1 MSRLKNI
8 VKRSKSH
15 KVLIENFSY
24 LAFLQVFL
32 LLYPLITYPY
42 LVDVLGKEIYGI
54 VLTAQMLAS
63 YASLFIDFGSNF
75 VCAKHVSINRDNK
88 AKLSEILS
96 NVLFVRLVIFIIFFF
111 IYSFVAYIVPSY
123 RSKFLIFI
131 LTYAFCTNDL
141 LFPQFF
147 FQGLERMKIITIV
160 NVTTKVVMVM
170 LIFVIVK
177 KQEDAFLVPIIYS
190 FGYFVGGFISLYL
203 IVFKM
208 KIKLVCPNLKS
219 SILYI
224 KDSSS
229 IFATDIICAIK
240 DKLSYLLVGT
250 FVGMSDVV
258 IYDLGLKLH
267 GIVAKPYM
275 LICTVMF
282 PRLAKN
288 RSIIQ
293 FKKIIVF
300 SFILTGVIV
309 IIINIFLHVIILFFL
324 HEECDLL
331 PIRLFLIGPLILSVS
346 YVISN
351 NLFMAFGYNRYMFY
365 SILVTTSVYVICL
378 LLAFLTGNMN
388 TIMTF
393 ITISLVSYSSELIY
407 RVWKMRFI
415 INKEII

>member
-170 LIFVIVK
+170 LIFVIVM

-240 DKLSYLLVGT
+240 DKLS
-250 FVGMSDVV
+250 
-258 IYDLGLKLH
+258 LKLH

-309 IIINIFLHVIILFFL
+309 IIINIFLHEIILFFL

>member
-131 LTYAFCTNDL
+131 LTYALCTNDL

-147 FQGLERMKIITIV
+147 FRDWRG
-160 NVTTKVVMVM
+160 
-170 LIFVIVK
+170 
-177 KQEDAFLVPIIYS
+177 
-190 FGYFVGGFISLYL
+190 
-203 IVFKM
+203 
-208 KIKLVCPNLKS
+208 
-219 SILYI
+219 
-224 KDSSS
+224 
-229 IFATDIICAIK
+229 
-240 DKLSYLLVGT
+240 
-250 FVGMSDVV
+250 
-258 IYDLGLKLH
+258 
-267 GIVAKPYM
+267 
-275 LICTVMF
+275 
-282 PRLAKN
+282 
-288 RSIIQ
+288 
-293 FKKIIVF
+293 
-300 SFILTGVIV
+300 
-309 IIINIFLHVIILFFL
+309 
-324 HEECDLL
+324 
-331 PIRLFLIGPLILSVS
+331 
-346 YVISN
+346 
-351 NLFMAFGYNRYMFY
+351 
-365 SILVTTSVYVICL
+365 
-378 LLAFLTGNMN
+378 
-388 TIMTF
+388 
-393 ITISLVSYSSELIY
+393 
-407 RVWKMRFI
+407 
-415 INKEII
+415 

>member
-131 LTYAFCTNDL
+131 LTYAFCANDL

-147 FQGLERMKIITIV
+147 FRDWRG
-160 NVTTKVVMVM
+160 
-170 LIFVIVK
+170 
-177 KQEDAFLVPIIYS
+177 
-190 FGYFVGGFISLYL
+190 
-203 IVFKM
+203 
-208 KIKLVCPNLKS
+208 
-219 SILYI
+219 
-224 KDSSS
+224 
-229 IFATDIICAIK
+229 
-240 DKLSYLLVGT
+240 
-250 FVGMSDVV
+250 
-258 IYDLGLKLH
+258 
-267 GIVAKPYM
+267 
-275 LICTVMF
+275 
-282 PRLAKN
+282 
-288 RSIIQ
+288 
-293 FKKIIVF
+293 
-300 SFILTGVIV
+300 
-309 IIINIFLHVIILFFL
+309 
-324 HEECDLL
+324 
-331 PIRLFLIGPLILSVS
+331 
-346 YVISN
+346 
-351 NLFMAFGYNRYMFY
+351 
-365 SILVTTSVYVICL
+365 
-378 LLAFLTGNMN
+378 
-388 TIMTF
+388 
-393 ITISLVSYSSELIY
+393 
-407 RVWKMRFI
+407 
-415 INKEII
+415 